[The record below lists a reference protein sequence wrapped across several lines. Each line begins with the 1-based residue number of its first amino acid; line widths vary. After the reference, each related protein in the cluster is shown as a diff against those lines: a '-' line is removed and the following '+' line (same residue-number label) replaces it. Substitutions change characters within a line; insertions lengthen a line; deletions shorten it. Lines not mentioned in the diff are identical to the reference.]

1 MALAIASS
9 NPGPVAVIHPG
20 QRPAGRG
27 PVVVGVDGSPTSDSA
42 LAFAFEAAVS
52 RGADLVAVH
61 SWNEARVD
69 AAVPA
74 HEIII
79 DDAQI
84 DEDEAASLSER
95 LAPWRE
101 RYPDVAVRPTIARGR
116 STPTRLHYAHDAQ
129 LIVVCSRGR
138 GGFAGLL
145 LGSTSHGLIARSP
158 CPVVVIPPGPR

>member
-69 AAVPA
+69 ASVPA

-116 STPTRLHYAHDAQ
+116 STPTLLHYAHDAQ
-129 LIVVCSRGR
+129 LIVVGSRGR
-138 GGFAGLL
+138 GGFVGLL

-158 CPVVVIPPGPR
+158 CPVVVVPPGPR

>member
-1 MALAIASS
+1 MAIASS

-61 SWNEARVD
+61 CWNEARVD

-95 LAPWRE
+95 LAPWLS
-101 RYPDVAVRPTIARGR
+101 A
-116 STPTRLHYAHDAQ
+116 TPTLRCGRPSRADGRRRPCCTHDAQ
-129 LIVVCSRGR
+129 LIVVGSRGR